1 MIRFQAT
8 ASHLGEHRGKHE
20 CIGVAH
26 KRDRDRGIAAEFLF
40 EAFGGLHSAESS
52 TENQHM
58 LRLLNRRGEF
68 LLGAE
73 NPGNQ
78 GVAALD
84 QDRDGCAVHDPTD
97 QGGQMCTHLS
107 RSPFGHRSGE
117 QGIPITLMRPHKGMP
132 IAAPDISRSTY
143 PSRAGSIPNAKAAPR
158 TNPSPT
164 AIIRPGSADARKK
177 APIAP
182 AAPPF
187 RTLLANRFIAGEFKS
202 QSL

>member
-8 ASHLGEHRGKHE
+8 ASHLGEHRGKQE
-20 CIGVAH
+20 CIGGAH
-26 KRDRDRGIAAEFLF
+26 KRDRDRGIVTEFLF
-40 EAFGGLHSAESS
+40 EAFGSLHSAESS

-84 QDRDGCAVHDPTD
+84 QHRDGCAIHDPTD

-117 QGIPITLMRPHKGMP
+117 QGDSDH
-132 IAAPDISRSTY
+132 ADEAPQGNSEQRWQSLAIQYSWPNVSATRSRYSGDAMTK
-143 PSRAGSIPNAKAAPR
+143 PVPTAR
-158 TNPSPT
+158 TN
-164 AIIRPGSADARKK
+164 G
-177 APIAP
+177 
-182 AAPPF
+182 
-187 RTLLANRFIAGEFKS
+187 
-202 QSL
+202 